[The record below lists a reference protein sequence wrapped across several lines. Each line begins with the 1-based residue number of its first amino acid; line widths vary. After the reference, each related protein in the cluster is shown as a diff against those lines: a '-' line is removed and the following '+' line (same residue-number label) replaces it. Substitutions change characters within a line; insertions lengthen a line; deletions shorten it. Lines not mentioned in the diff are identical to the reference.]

1 MQQKKNIWIE
11 DIDQEIASAPN
22 RRLLWL
28 FVELILGVIFYLLF
42 YRPDLLGKPSEEIVF
57 VLLLAVVFVF
67 GKIIESPRNSDYL
80 AYYLYKI
87 GDGFVDYEVGTN
99 HLKKN
104 RKYIQ
109 NCNKQI
115 SSQIDELSGEFIYN
129 ILDFFNNLENIILRL
144 NYIYCKENKDDTLMI
159 KLEGMSKEREFIS
172 SKLKELANLIH
183 KENSSLTSTHVN
195 LANEILD
202 ELKDIPEKPLKKALS
217 KCPKKIWN
225 RLPYGLKY
233 VIFGATVFGILFLFS
248 SQILELLGQENPYST
263 AMLAS
268 APLTAVVLT
277 QIDRFINRERIK
289 IN

>member
-1 MQQKKNIWIE
+1 MQQKKYIWIE

-22 RRLLWL
+22 RRLLWV
-28 FVELILGVIFYLLF
+28 FVELILGIIFYLLI

-57 VLLLAVVFVF
+57 FLLLAVVFVF

-99 HLKKN
+99 QLKKN
-104 RKYIQ
+104 RKYIK
-109 NCNKQI
+109 NCSKQI
-115 SSQIDELSGEFIYN
+115 SSLFDGVSGEFVYN
-129 ILDFFNNLENIILRL
+129 ILDFFNDLENIILRL
-144 NYIYCKENKDDTLMI
+144 NYIYCKENKDDKLMT
-159 KLEGMSKEREFIS
+159 KLEGTTEREFIS

-195 LANEILD
+195 LANEILN
-202 ELKDIPEKPLKKALS
+202 ELKDMPEKPLKKALS
-217 KCPKKIWN
+217 KYPKEIWN
-225 RLPYGLKY
+225 KLPYGLKY
-233 VIFGATVFGILFLFS
+233 VIFGATVFGTLFLFS
-248 SQILELLGQENPYST
+248 SLILELLGQENPYST

-277 QIDRFINRERIK
+277 QIDRFISRERVK